1 LQSRGAQVSDYR
13 RPHSFLDRLA
23 VGDGSLDY
31 RPFLDGL
38 QKSGYAG
45 PLVLEI
51 FSKNVPDSLYN
62 GDLDAVVTRSREA
75 LGTLMGGPPRDA
87 RA

>member
-1 LQSRGAQVSDYR
+1 MAY
-13 RPHSFLDRLA
+13 
-23 VGDGSLDY
+23 
-31 RPFLDGL
+31 GL

-51 FSKNVPDSLYN
+51 FSKNVPDSLYD